1 MWRRLRR
8 IKNLWS
14 IDLLLQVKMH
24 LAALCLTC
32 ILQQLAGSFDLAVLS
47 STKVLNSN
55 FTQWR
60 AKLESPFALLLFVV
74 EPTHLL
80 FPGLEDIFILS
91 SSSPPPPSW
100 LKLKMTAFCFVL
112 QTGLSGEWLLVYSAR
127 IPWAPRR
134 KTTHSPLH
142 EQVCRPNQSALL
154 CCPSECCQA

>member
-1 MWRRLRR
+1 
-8 IKNLWS
+8 
-14 IDLLLQVKMH
+14 MH

-100 LKLKMTAFCFVL
+100 LKLKMTAFCFVSRPDYL
-112 QTGLSGEWLLVYSAR
+112 ANGCWSTRPGSHGRLAGRQPILPYMNKFVDQTS
-127 IPWAPRR
+127 
-134 KTTHSPLH
+134 
-142 EQVCRPNQSALL
+142 LL
-154 CCPSECCQA
+154 CCVVPRSVVKPSEWMNHES